1 MARAAVLTR
10 PGTFEIQE
18 VALPRPAPG
27 QVRVRVEGCGICAS
41 SLPVWEGREW
51 FHYPL
56 KPGAPGHEGWGRVD
70 EVGDGVTDRRPG
82 DRVAFLSDGSYAE
95 YEVVPASSTVVLPE
109 ALADR
114 PFPGEPLGCAMNV
127 FTRSDI
133 QPGQDVAIV
142 GVGFLGAVVAQLAAR
157 AGARVVAI
165 SRRPFSRQVALQMGA
180 QEALPMEEATGEFDR
195 VVEAAGL
202 QSTLDLATRLTKERG
217 MLIIAGYHQDGP
229 RTVDM
234 QTWNW
239 RGLDVVNAHE
249 RDPARYV
256 EGIRGAVQ
264 AVAEGRLDPWPLL
277 SHRYP
282 LDRIDEAFRQA
293 SSREAGFLK
302 AMVTL

>member
-10 PGTFEIQE
+10 PGTFEIHE

-27 QVRVRVEGCGICAS
+27 QVRVRVQGCGICAS

-51 FHYPL
+51 FQYPL
-56 KPGAPGHEGWGRVD
+56 KPGAPGHEGWGLVD
-70 EVGDGVTDRRPG
+70 EVGDGVTDPRPG

-95 YEVVPASSTVVLPE
+95 YEVVAASSTVVLPE

-133 QPGQDVAIV
+133 QPGHSVAIV

-157 AGARVVAI
+157 SGARVVAI
-165 SRRPFSRQVALQMGA
+165 SRRPYSRQVALQMGA
-180 QEALPMEEATGEFDR
+180 QEALPMDEAGGEFDR
-195 VVEAAGL
+195 VIEAAGL
-202 QSTLDLATRLTKERG
+202 QATLDLATRLTKERG
-217 MLIIAGYHQDGP
+217 VLVIAGYHQDGP

-234 QTWNW
+234 QLWNW

-256 EGIRGAVQ
+256 EGIRGAVR

-282 LDRIDEAFRQA
+282 LDRIGEAFRQA